1 MPKKTTPK
9 KTTVSSDIYD
19 ADCRRCPRLTSF
31 LDHVRQKHPDYF
43 CRPVPPFGDLHAAL
57 LVVGLAPGMHGANAS
72 GRPFTGDACSD
83 LLYGSL
89 FSQGFSTGPR
99 SVHAQ
104 DDLRLIN
111 CRVTNAVKCL
121 PPDNKP
127 LPLEASNCRPFLHAE
142 ITAVAPRVI
151 LCLGAVSHDA
161 VMRCF
166 DLKALG
172 KKRSDLAF
180 FHGAVHLVGQI
191 KVLDSYHPSRYNINT
206 GRLTPAMFAEIV
218 AQARAMVDQPS
229 ESR

>member
-1 MPKKTTPK
+1 MSRTT
-9 KTTVSSDIYD
+9 TDASVIYD
-19 ADCRRCPRLTSF
+19 ADCRRCPRLAGF
-31 LDHVRQKHPDYF
+31 LDQVHQKHPTYF
-43 CRPVPPFGDLHAAL
+43 CRPVPPFGDPHAAL

-161 VMRCF
+161 VVRCF

-172 KKRSDLAF
+172 KKRGNFAF
-180 FHGAVHLVGQI
+180 AHGAVHLVGHIQL
-191 KVLDSYHPSRYNINT
+191 LDSYHPSRYNINT
-206 GRLTPAMFAEIV
+206 GRLTPAMFSEIV
-218 AQARAMVDQPS
+218 ARARAMVDQAT
-229 ESR
+229 ELR

>member
-1 MPKKTTPK
+1 MSKTT
-9 KTTVSSDIYD
+9 TDASVIYD
-19 ADCRRCPRLTSF
+19 ADCRRCPRLASF
-31 LDHVRQKHPDYF
+31 LGQVHQKHPTYF

-104 DDLRLIN
+104 DDLRMIN

-127 LPLEASNCRPFLHAE
+127 LPIEASNCRPFLQAE
-142 ITAVAPRVI
+142 ISAVAPHVI

-161 VMRCF
+161 VVRCF
-166 DLKALG
+166 DLKLLG
-172 KKRSDLAF
+172 KKRGDLAF
-180 FHGAVHLVGQI
+180 AHGSVHAVGQTHI
-191 KVLDSYHPSRYNINT
+191 LDSYHPSRYNINT

-218 AQARAMVDQPS
+218 ARARTMVDQATVP
-229 ESR
+229 R

>member
-1 MPKKTTPK
+1 MSKTT
-9 KTTVSSDIYD
+9 TDASVIYD
-19 ADCRRCPRLTSF
+19 VDCRRCPRLASF
-31 LDHVRQKHPDYF
+31 LGQVHQKHPTYF

-104 DDLRLIN
+104 DDLRMIN

-127 LPLEASNCRPFLHAE
+127 LPIEASNCRPFLQAE
-142 ITAVAPRVI
+142 ISAVAPHVI

-161 VMRCF
+161 VVRCF
-166 DLKALG
+166 DLKLLG
-172 KKRSDLAF
+172 KKRGDLAF
-180 FHGAVHLVGQI
+180 AHGGVHAVGQTHI
-191 KVLDSYHPSRYNINT
+191 LDSYHPSRYNINT

-218 AQARAMVDQPS
+218 ARARTMVDQATVP
-229 ESR
+229 R

>member
-1 MPKKTTPK
+1 MSKTT
-9 KTTVSSDIYD
+9 TDASVIYD
-19 ADCRRCPRLTSF
+19 ADCRRCPRLASF
-31 LDHVRQKHPDYF
+31 LGQVHQKHPTYF

-99 SVHAQ
+99 SVHAR
-104 DDLRLIN
+104 DDLRMIN

-127 LPLEASNCRPFLHAE
+127 LPIEASNCRPFLQAE
-142 ITAVAPRVI
+142 ISAVAPHVI

-161 VMRCF
+161 VVRCF
-166 DLKALG
+166 DLKLFG
-172 KKRSDLAF
+172 KKRGDLAF
-180 FHGAVHLVGQI
+180 AHGAVHAVGQTHI
-191 KVLDSYHPSRYNINT
+191 LDSYHPSRYNINT

-218 AQARAMVDQPS
+218 ACARTMVDQATVP
-229 ESR
+229 R

>member
-1 MPKKTTPK
+1 MSRTT
-9 KTTVSSDIYD
+9 TDASVIYD
-19 ADCRRCPRLTSF
+19 ADCRRCPRLAGF
-31 LDHVRQKHPDYF
+31 LDQVHQKHPTYF
-43 CRPVPPFGDLHAAL
+43 CRPVPPFGDPHAAL

-104 DDLRLIN
+104 DDLRMIN

-161 VMRCF
+161 VVRCF
-166 DLKALG
+166 DLKGLA
-172 KKRSDLAF
+172 KKRGDFAF
-180 FHGAVHLVGQI
+180 AHGAVHTIGPIQL
-191 KVLDSYHPSRYNINT
+191 LDSYHPSRYNINT
-206 GRLTPAMFAEIV
+206 GRLTPAMFAEMV
-218 AQARAMVDQPS
+218 ARARAMVDQATEP
-229 ESR
+229 R